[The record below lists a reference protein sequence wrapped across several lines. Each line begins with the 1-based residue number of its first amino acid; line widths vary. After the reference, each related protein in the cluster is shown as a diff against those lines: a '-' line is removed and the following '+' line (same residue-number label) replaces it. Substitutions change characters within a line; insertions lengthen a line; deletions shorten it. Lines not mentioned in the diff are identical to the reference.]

1 MTDATPRRALRSER
15 ALIDGALRP
24 ALVVIE
30 DGRIADVLAHG
41 DLGSLGVSVPVEDV
55 AGVLLPGL
63 VDSHV
68 HMNEPGRTEWEGFE
82 TATAAAASGGV
93 TTLVDMPLNCI
104 PVTTSRAAL
113 DAKLAAVK
121 ELLAVDVGFWG
132 GVVPGNAGEL
142 AAMVER
148 GMLGAKC
155 FLCHSGIDD
164 FPASREDDLRAAMPI
179 LRDAGVPLLVHAE
192 LELARTA
199 AGATVPA
206 CDSGDP
212 AEYAS
217 YLASRPNAFED
228 EAIAMVIRLCRETRC
243 PVHVVHLS
251 SGTALPMIRAAK
263 DEGLPFTVETCPHYL
278 CLSAEEVPRGAT
290 QYKCAPPIREAANR
304 ELLWAGVREGV
315 IDLVTSD
322 HSPCTP
328 HLKRPLTP
336 DGRGGDFC
344 GAWGGIAS
352 LSLGLPSVWAHASA
366 RGIDLPYVARR
377 MSEEPARLAGLTHR
391 KGRIARGL
399 DADLCAFDPDATF
412 AVTESD
418 LRFRHKVSPYLG
430 RTLRGRVTSTWLRGQ
445 RVFSSPP
452 TTSDGL
458 SAGTVLPSTGQPILS
473 RRSAGRA

>member
-1 MTDATPRRALRSER
+1 MLPHVAATIDSTARRAMLPRPMSTRFALRSER
-15 ALIDGALRP
+15 VLVDRALRP
-24 ALVVIE
+24 AVVVIE
-30 DGRIADVLAHG
+30 DGRIADVLGHG
-41 DLGSLGVSVPVEDV
+41 AIDASSPLPIEEV

-104 PVTTSRAAL
+104 PVTTSLAAL
-113 DAKLAAVK
+113 DEKLAAVRD
-121 ELLAVDVGFWG
+121 LLAVDVGFWG
-132 GVVPGNAGEL
+132 GVVPGNATEL
-142 AAMVER
+142 AAMASR

-164 FPASREDDLRAAMPI
+164 FPASREEDLRAAMPI
-179 LRDAGVPLLVHAE
+179 LRETGIPLLVHAE
-192 LELARTA
+192 LELATTKS
-199 AGATVPA
+199 GARVPS

-228 EAIAMVIRLCRETRC
+228 EAIEMVIRLCRETRC
-243 PVHVVHLS
+243 AVHVVHLS

-263 DEGLPFTVETCPHYL
+263 HEGLPFTVETCPHYL
-278 CLSAEEVPRGAT
+278 CLTAEEVPRGAT

-304 ELLWAGVREGV
+304 ELLWQGVREGV

-328 HLKRPLTP
+328 HLKKP
-336 DGRGGDFC
+336 DTGDFC

-352 LSLGLPSVWAHASA
+352 LSLGLSSVWTEASPRELA
-366 RGIDLPYVARR
+366 LVDVVRR
-377 MSEEPARLAGLTHR
+377 MSEEPARLAGLSKR
-391 KGRIARGL
+391 KGRIAKGL
-399 DADLCAFDPDATF
+399 DADLCVFDLEGSLGVVPE
-412 AVTESD
+412 V
-418 LRFRHKVSPYLG
+418 LRFKHKISPYLG
-430 RTLRGRVTSTWLRGQ
+430 RTLKGRVTDTWLRGE
-445 RVFSSPP
+445 RVFHDD
-452 TTSDGL
+452 TL
-458 SAGTVLPSTGQPILS
+458 
-473 RRSAGRA
+473 RAASGKALLR